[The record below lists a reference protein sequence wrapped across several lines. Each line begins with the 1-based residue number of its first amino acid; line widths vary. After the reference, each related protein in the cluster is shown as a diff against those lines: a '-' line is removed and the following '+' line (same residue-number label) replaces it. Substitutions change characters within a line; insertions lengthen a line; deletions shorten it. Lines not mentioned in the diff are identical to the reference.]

1 MAEVII
7 IVAVAKNNVIGRGGT
22 LPWHLPSDL
31 QHFKKTT
38 MGYPLIMGRKTYESI
53 GRPLPG
59 RDNVVL
65 TRDLELELPGCIVVH
80 SMQEAVVHCRSDE
93 KVFIIGGA
101 DIFKL
106 AMPMTDTIIYTALDR
121 EVMGDVYFDPID
133 PTQFELVDE
142 QHCDEEEPYKIIR
155 YERKVYAPSEEMA
168 ESQA

>member
-7 IVAVAKNNVIGRGGT
+7 IVAVAKNNVIGRDGT

-80 SMQEAVVHCRSDE
+80 SMREAIDHCLREE

-121 EVMGDVYFDPID
+121 DVEGDVYFDPID
-133 PTQFELVDE
+133 PAQFELVHQ

-155 YERKVYAPSEEMA
+155 YKRKNSVLTEEVVA
-168 ESQA
+168 R

>member
-7 IVAVAKNNVIGRGGT
+7 IVAVAKNNVIGRDGT

-31 QHFKKTT
+31 KHFKKTT

-65 TRDLELELPGCIVVH
+65 TRNKELELPGCIVVH
-80 SMQEAVVHCRSDE
+80 TMEEAIDHCRNAE

-101 DIFKL
+101 DIFRL
-106 AMPMTDTIIYTALDR
+106 AMPLTDTIIFTALERDV
-121 EVMGDVYFDPID
+121 EGDVYLDPID
-133 PTQFELVDE
+133 TDTFEIVDRKA
-142 QHCDEEEPYKIIR
+142 CDEEEPYQIIR
-155 YERKVYAPSEEMA
+155 YERN
-168 ESQA
+168 